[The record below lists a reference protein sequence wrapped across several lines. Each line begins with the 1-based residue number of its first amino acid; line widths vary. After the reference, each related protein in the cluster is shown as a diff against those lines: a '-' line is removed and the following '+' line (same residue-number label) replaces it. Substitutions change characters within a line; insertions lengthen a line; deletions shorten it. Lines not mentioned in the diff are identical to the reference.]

1 MIKRLLIYALVVV
14 GVMSCKSRVSPEDPQ
29 NDPNE
34 IIVTAVSD
42 DNKQSNVQGSRVSIP
57 DAFGEG
63 SYAGLYTCLKADGSI
78 LQANSRYGYN
88 IPTWSPEDKTQ
99 KLRYHET
106 DEAIYIYGYH
116 PHDRTK
122 GTTTS
127 VSADQTNVS
136 FGIRKNQST
145 SDSLQL
151 SDLMWAAAT
160 GVAPD
165 GSTTMDGYHRQGK
178 PIDLLFRHKLCKLNF
193 RLKIIDTKPFTNS
206 PNKVILQE
214 INLKSSDF
222 ALNAVLDVRSGI
234 LTNIPVATIDSVYW
248 RAPGSYANGD
258 YVKGGGLLMDVY
270 TDVDAV
276 VVVPIT
282 DMIVMPFVATNGGS
296 SLNFKFEIDGHP
308 VAFQKKIDVYSGNS
322 YPSAPSGNKMRF
334 EQNDY
339 NQFTVTI
346 DVSRDYVMLD
356 AKIAAWSD
364 GNAFELETDR
374 N

>member
-1 MIKRLLIYALVVV
+1 MIKNLLLYAMV
-14 GVMSCKSRVSPEDPQ
+14 GGCVLSCKRHVTPITEPQ
-29 NDPNE
+29 IDPNE
-34 IIVTAVSD
+34 VVVTAVSD
-42 DNKQSNVQGSRVSIP
+42 NKKENAPVSRGSIP

-63 SYAGLYTCLKADGSI
+63 SFVGLYTCLKSDGTI
-78 LQANSRYGYN
+78 LQANARYGYN

-127 VSADQTNVS
+127 VSANQQSVNFRV
-136 FGIRKNQST
+136 RNNQST

-151 SDLMWAAAT
+151 SDLMWVGAT
-160 GVAPD
+160 GVAAD
-165 GSTTMDGYHRQGK
+165 GTQTMDGYHRQGK

-193 RLKIIDTKPFTNS
+193 KLKIIDSKPFTNS
-206 PNKVILQE
+206 PDKVILKE
-214 INLKSSDF
+214 INVKSKDF
-222 ALNAVLDVRSGI
+222 ALNATLDIKSGS
-234 LTNIPVATIDSVYW
+234 LTNIPVLTTDSVYW
-248 RAPGSYANGD
+248 RAPGE
-258 YVKGGGLLMDVY
+258 GLLMDVY
-270 TDVDAV
+270 RDADVA

-282 DMIVMPFVATNGGS
+282 DMIIIPFVATEGGS
-296 SLNFKFEIDGHP
+296 SFNFKFDIGGYP
-308 VAFQKKIDVYSGNS
+308 VAFQKKIDVYSGNL

-334 EQNDY
+334 AQNDY

-356 AKIAAWSD
+356 AKIAPWSD
-364 GNAFELETDR
+364 GYAFELVTDR